1 MSTRIAEILL
11 VEDSPYDAELTM
23 AALKSQNLAN
33 ALFHVEDGVAALDF
47 VFARGEFAARAGLPM
62 PSLILLDLKMP
73 RMGGMEVLE
82 RLKTDM
88 NTRTIPIVVL
98 TSSNEDP
105 DILHCYE
112 LGVNSYIV
120 KPVDFNAFAK
130 AVKDIGL
137 YWLVMNTPPK

>member
-82 RLKTDM
+82 RLKSDM